1 MAFTTDPSTPM
12 QWYAIDVDPCT
23 GEETERNLQLVQ
35 PLGQNAGDIW
45 GRAIFRLGN
54 VNAAPVS
61 DSSLNSLCLLSRPI
75 YKG

>member
-1 MAFTTDPSTPM
+1 M

-45 GRAIFRLGN
+45 GRAIFRLGK

-61 DSSLNSLCLLSRPI
+61 KLSLNAFLLLSLPSSLGEQKANWI
-75 YKG
+75 NF